1 MNLDKQI
8 KELEIAIA
16 ENERFIAKAKDAIK
30 RLKSNDNCY
39 STKEMAAARRS
50 AMDVKRQM
58 TVINKLSMYYL

>member
-1 MNLDKQI
+1 MNFEKQI
-8 KELEIAIA
+8 EQLEIAIA
-16 ENERFIAKAKDAIK
+16 ENERFIAKAKSAIK

-58 TVINKLSMYYL
+58 TVINQLTMYYL